1 MSSND
6 TEITLSTAKMLG
18 IFFGLVGLCGVFL
31 GLGYSLGRSGAHPIW
46 PGNDPVQTTTGS
58 GLRTPV
64 AKSDAPSTSSSD
76 LTFYKAV
83 QQKDANPQLP
93 ATDAAAVQT
102 PPVAAAA
109 PTAFAQDPQGAH
121 AAPDPMTVNS
131 RAYFVQV
138 AALSKPDDAQALVD
152 ALKKKQYSAFS
163 ANNSPNDKLFHV
175 QVGPFADVK
184 DAEATRAKLIS
195 DGYNPILKK

>member
-18 IFFGLVGLCGVFL
+18 IFFGLVALCGVFL
-31 GLGYSLGRSGAHPIW
+31 GMGYSLGRSAAHPLW
-46 PGNDPVQTTTGS
+46 PGNDPVQTSAGS
-58 GLRTPV
+58 DLRTPV
-64 AKSDAPSTSSSD
+64 AKPDAPAPPTSD

-83 QQKDANPQLP
+83 EQKDANPQLP

-102 PPVAAAA
+102 PPVAAAP
-109 PTAFAQDPQGAH
+109 PTASAQDPQGAH
-121 AAPDPMTVNS
+121 AAPDPMAINS
-131 RAYFVQV
+131 PAYFVQV
-138 AALSKPDDAQALVD
+138 AALSKPDDAQALVE

-163 ANNSPNDKLFHV
+163 AHNSPSDKLFHV
-175 QVGPFADVK
+175 QIGPFADVK
-184 DAEATRAKLIS
+184 DAEATRAKLIG